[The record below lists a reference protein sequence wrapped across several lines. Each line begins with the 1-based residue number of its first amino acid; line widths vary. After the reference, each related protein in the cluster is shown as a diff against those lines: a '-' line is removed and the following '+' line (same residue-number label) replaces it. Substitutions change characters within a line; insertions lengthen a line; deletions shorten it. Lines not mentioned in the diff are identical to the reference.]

1 MAEGCYCKRE
11 HKPRNLE
18 SLAMLVRK
26 RLPDLEAEHR
36 PAAIRSRLD
45 GIQQHSYVGD
55 AVLGGIDGCVTT
67 FAVVAGAV
75 GGGFPAVVAIVLGF
89 ANLLADGFSMAVSNY
104 QNTKSQR
111 EFVEEAR
118 RTEERHIEQI
128 PEGEREEIRQIFAR
142 KGFADE
148 TLDRIVDVITQD
160 RQLWV
165 NTMLTE
171 ELGLQID
178 GPSPLRAAAATFL
191 AFFVVGV
198 IPLIPFLVPTL
209 TPTQTFGASAV
220 VTALAFFGIGMGKGF
235 VLGRSMVRSGVETL
249 FVGGMA
255 ALLAYA
261 VGAWLRLAFGV
272 D

>member
-1 MAEGCYCKRE
+1 MLTR
-11 HKPRNLE
+11 
-18 SLAMLVRK
+18 LVRK
-26 RLPDLEAEHR
+26 QLANLEAEHR
-36 PAAIRSRLD
+36 PAAIQLRLE
-45 GIQQHSYVGD
+45 GVQQHSYLGD

-104 QNTKSQR
+104 QGTKSQR
-111 EFVEEAR
+111 ELVEEAR
-118 RTEERHIEQI
+118 LTEERHIAQI
-128 PEGEREEIRQIFAR
+128 PEGEREEIRQIFGR
-142 KGFADE
+142 KGFE
-148 TLDRIVDVITQD
+148 GHTLEHIVDVITQD

-171 ELGLQID
+171 ELGLQVD
-178 GPSPLRAAAATFL
+178 GPNPLRAAAATFV

-198 IPLIPFLVPTL
+198 VPLIPFLLPAL
-209 TPTQTFGASAV
+209 ASSQMFMMSAI

-235 VLGRSMVRSGVETL
+235 VLGRSIVRSGMETL
-249 FVGGMA
+249 LVGGIA
-255 ALLAYA
+255 AVLAYV
-261 VGAWLRLAFGV
+261 VGAWLRATFGV

>member
-1 MAEGCYCKRE
+1 M
-11 HKPRNLE
+11 PN
-18 SLAMLVRK
+18 
-26 RLPDLEAEHR
+26 LEAEHR
-36 PAAIRSRLD
+36 PAAIRARLE
-45 GIQQHSYVGD
+45 GIQQHSYLGD

-75 GGGFPAVVAIVLGF
+75 GGGFPAIVAIVLGF

-104 QNTKSQR
+104 QSTKSQR

-118 RTEERHIEQI
+118 HTEETHIEQV

-142 KGFADE
+142 KGFDGD
-148 TLDRIVDVITQD
+148 TLDQIVDVITQD

-178 GPSPLRAAAATFL
+178 GPSPLRAAVATFF
-191 AFFVVGV
+191 AFFVVGL
-198 IPLIPFLVPTL
+198 IPLIPFLIPTL
-209 TPTQTFGASAV
+209 TPTQTFTASAL

-235 VLGRSMVRSGVETL
+235 VLGRSMARSGLETL
-249 FVGGMA
+249 LVGGTA
-255 ALLAYA
+255 ALLAYV
-261 VGAWLRLAFGV
+261 VGAWLRLTFGV
-272 D
+272 E